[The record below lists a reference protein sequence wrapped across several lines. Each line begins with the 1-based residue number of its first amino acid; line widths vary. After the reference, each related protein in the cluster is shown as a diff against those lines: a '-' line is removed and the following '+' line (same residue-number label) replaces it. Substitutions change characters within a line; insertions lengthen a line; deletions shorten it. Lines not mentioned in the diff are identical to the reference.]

1 MSKPLPG
8 SIVLLTSQR
17 EAAILQS
24 AVYLRERS
32 SMNDTPHDLG
42 GKTEIVTDDDL
53 STPDGRSIRK
63 FAFPSLLGILTFLTP
78 IRVEGNWTILM
89 GYISDT
95 AVNYMGAAMPW
106 IVFALVC
113 VSATGTLWAS
123 TIGRPEE
130 GSLAYRLFHVAP
142 VWIALRVA
150 GLVMGAMTM
159 FQWGPEMFWGAAT
172 GGTVL
177 NDLAVNIVFI
187 FLFAG
192 LLMPFLTDYG
202 LMEFIGTLLK
212 RVFRRLFTLPGRS
225 AIDALASWMSSAPVG
240 VLITI
245 QQYVSGHYTAREAAV
260 IATNFSVV
268 SVPFALL
275 VAKTVGVDHRFP
287 EYYMAVML
295 TGVVVAMIMP
305 RIAPLSRFKDEPFD
319 TLHPMRETVSSGDG
333 SLFREAVALAARRAQ
348 SAMPL
353 KEQFRVAFGHILDIW
368 FGLVPAVIAVG
379 GAGLIL
385 AEYTPVLGWVT
396 APLVP
401 LLELAGLPE
410 AAAAAPAL
418 IAGFL
423 DMFLPALLGAS
434 IESEYTR
441 FVVGV
446 MSVTQLIYMSEI
458 GILMIKCEIPLKF
471 RHLLM
476 VFLLRTA
483 IGLPIVMLFA
493 NFVVY

>member
-1 MSKPLPG
+1 
-8 SIVLLTSQR
+8 
-17 EAAILQS
+17 
-24 AVYLRERS
+24 
-32 SMNDTPHDLG
+32 
-42 GKTEIVTDDDL
+42 
-53 STPDGRSIRK
+53 
-63 FAFPSLLGILTFLTP
+63 
-78 IRVEGNWTILM
+78 
-89 GYISDT
+89 
-95 AVNYMGAAMPW
+95 
-106 IVFALVC
+106 
-113 VSATGTLWAS
+113 
-123 TIGRPEE
+123 
-130 GSLAYRLFHVAP
+130 
-142 VWIALRVA
+142 
-150 GLVMGAMTM
+150 M
-159 FQWGPEMFWGAAT
+159 FQLGPEMFWSPAT

-177 NDLAVNIVFI
+177 NDLAVNIVPI

-212 RVFRRLFTLPGRS
+212 RIFRRLFTLPGRS

-287 EYYMAVML
+287 EYYLAVVI
-295 TGVVVAMIMP
+295 TGVVTAMIMP
-305 RIAPLSRFKDEPFD
+305 RIPPLSRFQD
-319 TLHPMRETVSSGDG
+319 TPYDKLHPLRETHASGDG
-333 SLFREAVALAARRAQ
+333 SLIKEALALAARRA
-348 SAMPL
+348 ATAAPL
-353 KEQFRVAFGHILDIW
+353 KDQFKTAVGHILDIW

-379 GAGLIL
+379 GAGLML
-385 AEYTPVLGWVT
+385 AEHTPILGWITAPIVPVL
-396 APLVP
+396 
-401 LLELAGLPE
+401 EFFGLPE

-423 DMFLPALLGAS
+423 DMFLPALLGSS
-434 IESEYTR
+434 IEAEITR

-458 GILMIKCEIPLKF
+458 GILMIKCEIPLRF
-471 RHLLM
+471 STLLW
-476 VFLLRTA
+476 VFLLRTL

-493 NFVVY
+493 NLVVY

>member
-1 MSKPLPG
+1 M
-8 SIVLLTSQR
+8 T
-17 EAAILQS
+17 
-24 AVYLRERS
+24 
-32 SMNDTPHDLG
+32 DTPHDVG
-42 GKTEIVTDDDL
+42 GETDIVTDG
-53 STPDGRSIRK
+53 SPPPPDAKSIRK
-63 FAFPSLLGILTFLTP
+63 FALPSLLGILTFLTP

-89 GYISDT
+89 GYISDA
-95 AVNYMGAAMPW
+95 AVSFVGAGMPW
-106 IVFALVC
+106 VVYALLC
-113 VSATGTLWAS
+113 ISAIGTVWAI
-123 TIGRPEE
+123 TLGKPKE
-130 GSLAYRLFHVAP
+130 GSLPFRLFHVAP
-142 VWIALRVA
+142 VWVVLRVA
-150 GLVMGAMTM
+150 GLVMGTMTI
-159 FQWGPEMFWGAAT
+159 FQLGPEVFWGAAT

-177 NDLAVNIVFI
+177 NGLAVNIVFI

-212 RVFRRLFTLPGRS
+212 RSFRKLFTLPGRS

-245 QQYVSGHYTAREAAV
+245 QQYIAGHYTGREAAV

-287 EYYMAVML
+287 EYYMAVIIA
-295 TGVVVAMIMP
+295 GVTAAMILP
-305 RIAPLSRFKDEPFD
+305 RIPPLSRFKDEPFD
-319 TLHPMRETVSSGDG
+319 KLHPMRETRDTGSG
-333 SLFREAVALAARRAQ
+333 SLFGEAVALASKRAE
-348 SAMPL
+348 SALPL
-353 KEQFRVAFGHILDIW
+353 KEQFRVAFGHIMDIW

-379 GAGLIL
+379 GAGLML
-385 AEYTPVLGWVT
+385 AEHTPVLGWIA

-401 LLELAGLPE
+401 FLNLLGLPE

-418 IAGFL
+418 LSGFL
-423 DMFLPALLGAS
+423 DMFLPALLGAG
-434 IESEYTR
+434 IDAEITR

-446 MSVTQLIYMSEI
+446 LSVTQLIYMSEI

-471 RHLLM
+471 RHLLA

-483 IGLPIVMLFA
+483 ISLPIVTLYAKLF
-493 NFVVY
+493 VY

>member
-1 MSKPLPG
+1 MS
-8 SIVLLTSQR
+8 
-17 EAAILQS
+17 
-24 AVYLRERS
+24 
-32 SMNDTPHDLG
+32 DTPHDLG
-42 GKTEIVTDDDL
+42 GDTHIVTEDGKL
-53 STPDGRSIRK
+53 VAPDAASIRK
-63 FAFPSLLGILTFLTP
+63 FALPSLLGILTFLTP
-78 IRVEGNWTILM
+78 VRVEGNWTILM
-89 GYISDT
+89 GLISDS
-95 AVNYMGAAMPW
+95 AVAFVGKGMPW
-106 IVFALVC
+106 IVFVLLC
-113 VSATGTLWAS
+113 VSAIGTSYAFTL
-123 TIGRPEE
+123 GRGRAEE
-130 GSLAYRLFHVAP
+130 GSLSYRLFHVAP
-142 VWIALRVA
+142 VWVALRVI
-150 GLVMGAMTM
+150 GLIMGTMTM
-159 FQWGPEMFWGAAT
+159 FQLGPEMFWGPAT

-212 RVFRRLFTLPGRS
+212 RIFRRLFTLPGRS

-287 EYYMAVML
+287 EYYMAVVI
-295 TGVVVAMIMP
+295 TGVLTAMIMP
-305 RIAPLSRFKDEPFD
+305 RIPPLSRFAD
-319 TLHPMRETVSSGDG
+319 TPYESLHPMRESEESGRG
-333 SLFREAVALAARRAQ
+333 SLFTEALSLAAQRAKT
-348 SAMPL
+348 ALPL
-353 KEQFRVAFGHILDIW
+353 KEQFRVAAGHILDIW

-379 GAGLIL
+379 GAGLML
-385 AEYTPVLGWVT
+385 AEHTPILGWLTAPIVPVL
-396 APLVP
+396 
-401 LLELAGLPE
+401 EFFSLPE
-410 AAAAAPAL
+410 ATAAAPAL

-434 IESEYTR
+434 IESELTR

-458 GILMIKCEIPLKF
+458 GILMIKCEIPLRF
-471 RHLLM
+471 THLLV
-476 VFLLRTA
+476 VFLLRTL

-493 NFVVY
+493 NFVAY

>member
-1 MSKPLPG
+1 M
-8 SIVLLTSQR
+8 T
-17 EAAILQS
+17 
-24 AVYLRERS
+24 
-32 SMNDTPHDLG
+32 DTPHDIG
-42 GKTEIVTDDDL
+42 GDAHIVTEDEPL
-53 STPDGRSIRK
+53 PVPDRAAVAR
-63 FAFPSLLGILTFLTP
+63 FAVPSLLGILTFLTP
-78 IRVEGNWTILM
+78 IRVDGNWTILM
-89 GYISDT
+89 GFISDT
-95 AVNYMGAAMPW
+95 SVEMVGAGMPW
-106 IVFALVC
+106 IVFALLGI
-113 VSATGTLWAS
+113 SAIGTVYAV
-123 TIGRPEE
+123 TVGNFGEA
-130 GSLAYRLFHVAP
+130 SLARRLFHVSP
-142 VWIALRVA
+142 VWVALRVA
-150 GLVMGAMTM
+150 GFVMGTMTM
-159 FQWGPEMFWGAAT
+159 FQLGPDMFWGPAT

-187 FLFAG
+187 FLYAG

-212 RVFRRLFTLPGRS
+212 RIFRRLFTLPGRS

-287 EYYMAVML
+287 EYYLAVVL
-295 TGVVVAMIMP
+295 TGVITAMIMP
-305 RIAPLSRFKDEPFD
+305 RIWPLSRFPDTPYD
-319 TLHPMRETVSSGDG
+319 TLHPMRESRSSGAG
-333 SLFREAVALAARRAQ
+333 SLIGEAVALAARRA
-348 SAMPL
+348 ATALPL
-353 KEQFRVAFGHILDIW
+353 KSQMRVAAGHIMDIW

-385 AEYTPVLGWVT
+385 AEYTPILNWLA

-401 LLELAGLPE
+401 ALELAGLPE

-434 IESEYTR
+434 IDAEITR

-446 MSVTQLIYMSEI
+446 LSVTQLIYMSEI
-458 GILMIKCEIPLKF
+458 GILMIKCEIPLRF
-471 RHLLM
+471 SHLLT
-476 VFLLRTA
+476 VFLMRTA
-483 IGLPIVMLFA
+483 IGLPIVMLYA
-493 NFVVY
+493 NLVVY

>member
-1 MSKPLPG
+1 M
-8 SIVLLTSQR
+8 T
-17 EAAILQS
+17 
-24 AVYLRERS
+24 
-32 SMNDTPHDLG
+32 DTAHDVG
-42 GKTEIVTDDDL
+42 GETDIETDGGPPP
-53 STPDGRSIRK
+53 PDAKSIRK
-63 FAFPSLLGILTFLTP
+63 FALPSLLGILTFLTP

-89 GYISDT
+89 GYISDA
-95 AVNYMGAAMPW
+95 AVNFVGDGMPW
-106 IVFALVC
+106 VVYVLLCI
-113 VSATGTLWAS
+113 SAFGTVWAIA
-123 TIGRPEE
+123 TDKPKE
-130 GSLAYRLFHVAP
+130 GSLPYRLFHVAP
-142 VWIALRVA
+142 IWVVLRLA
-150 GLVMGAMTM
+150 GLVMGTMTM
-159 FQWGPEMFWGAAT
+159 FQLGPEVFWGAAT

-177 NDLAVNIVFI
+177 NGLAVNIVFI

-212 RVFRRLFTLPGRS
+212 RSFRRLFTLPGRS

-245 QQYVSGHYTAREAAV
+245 QQYVSGHYTGREAAV

-287 EYYMAVML
+287 EYYMAVIIA
-295 TGVVVAMIMP
+295 GVTAAMILP
-305 RIAPLSRFKDEPFD
+305 RIPPLSRFEDTPYD
-319 TLHPMRETVSSGDG
+319 TLHPMRETRDAGSG
-333 SLFREAVALAARRAQ
+333 SLLSEAVALAAKRAQ
-348 SAMPL
+348 SALPL

-379 GAGLIL
+379 GAGLML
-385 AEYTPVLGWVT
+385 AEHTPVLGWIA

-401 LLELAGLPE
+401 VLNLLGLPE

-418 IAGFL
+418 LSGFL
-423 DMFLPALLGAS
+423 DMFLPALLGAG
-434 IESEYTR
+434 IDAEITR

-446 MSVTQLIYMSEI
+446 LSVTQLIYMSEI

-471 RHLLM
+471 RHLLV

-483 IGLPIVMLFA
+483 ISLPIVTLYA
-493 NFVVY
+493 NLVVY